1 MPPFWR
7 ADRSVNTQSIG
18 KQDPRQIWEKSGFKH
33 SFSTRLVSPQS
44 LPKRQRISLN
54 KDLLPESR
62 NSFSVPRTPVG
73 LLLGLVLG
81 TAFQLQQA
89 SLATDFFYAAWL
101 AVGLGVIGLALFL
114 RRQSIQLAAVF
125 MMVFAG
131 CVVGFSL
138 TGLRA
143 SAFEAQALAPALE
156 GRDIQVTGVVQAMP
170 QQGEDAVRF
179 RLKVES
185 ARLDGVPV
193 VLPPHVYLGWYS
205 GFFMAPRPVAAP
217 VAEQRAIHAQD
228 STEEQVERV
237 EALLQRLPQ
246 PMRAGERWQMTV
258 RLKAPHG
265 NSNPH
270 GFDYELWLWEQGLQA
285 TGSVRAGVR
294 DTPPIKLS
302 ASASYSPL
310 HWVERARQSVR
321 EAIFERIASRQLA
334 GVLAALVVGDQNAIE
349 RADWD
354 VFRATGI
361 AHLVSISGL
370 HITLFAW
377 LASRVLGWLWRRSAL
392 LTPHLCLRL
401 PASSA
406 AAWGGLLLAAAYATF
421 SGLGL
426 PAQRT
431 ILMLAV
437 VVFLRQSGRQWAWP
451 HIWLL
456 AMAVVVAFDP
466 WALLQAG
473 FWLSFVAVGVLFASD
488 PGTPLRA
495 QTRDVSAVSLRPARW
510 RWLPYSQAWLMHV
523 ASSFWRMLREQW
535 VITLALTPLTLLLFN
550 QVSVVGLL
558 ANVLAIPSVTLL
570 ITPLALLGVVWS
582 PFWDLAAWLT
592 GALIAV
598 LEIFAQWPMA
608 TISQAAVP
616 LWCAVAGVM
625 GGLVLVM
632 RLPWHWRVLGI
643 PLLLPVL
650 LWQPLRPALGEF
662 EVLAADIG
670 QGNAVLVRTANH
682 ALLYDAGPRFSRDSD
697 AGHRVLVPLLRAL
710 GERLDLVLL
719 SHRDADHVGGA
730 AAVLAM
736 QPQAALSSS
745 MEGEHELQQ
754 LRTGTRCE
762 KGQRWQWDGV
772 DFEMLHPDLTAY
784 DSPAK
789 PNTLSC
795 VLRISAAAKGSPV
808 AVRPVSALLVGDIEV
823 RQEQSLLRVGSIQ
836 SDLLLMPHHG
846 SKTSSS
852 GSFLDAV
859 QPQLALAQAGYRN
872 RFNHPAPEVLERYRE
887 RGIAVLQSAHCGA
900 VTWRS
905 AQPTA
910 WTCQRDAALRYWHH
924 QLPGVAITF

>member
-1 MPPFWR
+1 LNN
-7 ADRSVNTQSIG
+7 D
-18 KQDPRQIWEKSGFKH
+18 H
-33 SFSTRLVSPQS
+33 
-44 LPKRQRISLN
+44 LPGRRIQ
-54 KDLLPESR
+54 
-62 NSFSVPRTPVG
+62 FGVPRTPIG
-73 LLLGLVLG
+73 LLLGLVTG

-89 SLATDFFYAAWL
+89 SLSADFIYMAWL
-101 AVGLGVIGLALFL
+101 AVGLGLLAIRLFFW
-114 RRQSIQLAAVF
+114 RRAIQIVMVF
-125 MMVFAG
+125 MMVSAG
-131 CVVGFSL
+131 LALGFSL

-143 SAFEAQALAPALE
+143 TAFQAQALSPALE

-170 QQGEDAVRF
+170 RQGEDALRF
-179 RLKVES
+179 RFKVES
-185 ARLDGVPV
+185 ARLEGHPV
-193 VLPPHVYLGWYS
+193 VLPQLLYLGWYA
-205 GFFMAPRPVAAP
+205 GFFMAPRLGAA
-217 VAEQRAIHAQD
+217 ATSDQ
-228 STEEQVERV
+228 SLT
-237 EALLQRLPQ
+237 LLQLQRQPQ

-265 NSNPH
+265 SSNPH

-294 DTPPIKLS
+294 DTPPEKLS
-302 ASASYSPL
+302 DRASYSPRYL
-310 HWVERARQSVR
+310 VERARQSVR
-321 EAIFERIASRQLA
+321 EAIFERIDSPQRA
-334 GVLAALVVGDQNAIE
+334 GVLAALVLGDQNAIE
-349 RADWD
+349 RADWE

-377 LASRVLGWLWRRSAL
+377 LASLVLGGLWRRSAL
-392 LTPHLCLRL
+392 LTPHLCLWL

-406 AAWGGLLLAAAYATF
+406 AAWGGLLLAATYASF

-437 VVFLRQSGRQWAWP
+437 VVLLRQSGRQWAWP

-473 FWLSFVAVGVLFASD
+473 FWLSFVAVGVLFAAD
-488 PGTPLRA
+488 PGTPLST
-495 QTRDVSAVSLRPARW
+495 QVKDVSPAALHPTRW
-510 RWLPYSQAWLMHV
+510 RWLPYSQDWLMHV
-523 ASSFWRMLREQW
+523 AGGFWRMLRQQW

-550 QVSVVGLL
+550 QVSMVGLL
-558 ANVLAIPSVTLL
+558 ANILAIPSVTLL

-582 PFWDLAAWLT
+582 PLWDLTAWLI
-592 GALIAV
+592 GALMSILEV
-598 LEIFAQWPMA
+598 LAAWPMA

-616 LWCAVAGVM
+616 MWCAAAGVV
-625 GGLVLVM
+625 GGVLLVM
-632 RLPWHWRVLGI
+632 RLPWHWRVLGV

-650 LWQPLRPALGEF
+650 LWQPLRPEMGEF
-662 EVLAADIG
+662 EVMAADIG

-697 AGHRVLVPLLRAL
+697 AGDRVLVPLLRAL

-730 AAVLAM
+730 ASVLAM
-736 QPQAALSSS
+736 QPQAGLSSS
-745 MEGEHELQQ
+745 MEDSHELQQ
-754 LRTGTRCE
+754 LRAGTRCAT
-762 KGQRWQWDGV
+762 GQRWQWDGV
-772 DFEMLHPDLTAY
+772 GFEILHPDLAAY
-784 DSPAK
+784 DAPAK
-789 PNTLSC
+789 PNTMSC
-795 VLRISAAAKGSPV
+795 VLRISAANS
-808 AVRPVSALLVGDIEV
+808 VSALLVGDIEV
-823 RQEQSLLRVGSIQ
+823 RQEQSLLRQGSIQ

-859 QPQLALAQAGYRN
+859 QPRLTLVQAGYRN

-887 RGIAVLQSAHCGA
+887 RGIPVRQSAHCGA
-900 VTWRS
+900 ATWRS
-905 AQPTA
+905 AQPRE
-910 WTCQRDAALRYWHH
+910 WTCQREVGQRYWHH
-924 QLPGVAITF
+924 RVSGAP

>member
-1 MPPFWR
+1 M
-7 ADRSVNTQSIG
+7 
-18 KQDPRQIWEKSGFKH
+18 
-33 SFSTRLVSPQS
+33 
-44 LPKRQRISLN
+44 N
-54 KDLLPESR
+54 KDFLPRPR
-62 NSFSVPRTPVG
+62 NNFSVPPTPTG
-73 LLLGLVLG
+73 LLLGVVLG
-81 TAFQLQQA
+81 TAIQLQQD

-101 AVGLGVIGLALFL
+101 AAGLGGLALGLFFQ
-114 RRQSIQLAAVF
+114 RQSIQLVAVL
-125 MMVFAG
+125 MMVCAG
-131 CVVGFSL
+131 LSVGFSL

-143 SAFEAQALAPALE
+143 SAFEAQGLAAALE
-156 GRDIQVTGVVQAMP
+156 GRDIQVTGVVQTMP

-185 ARLDGVPV
+185 AKLDGESV
-193 VLPPHVYLGWYS
+193 VLPPQLYLGWYS

-217 VAEQRAIHAQD
+217 VGERRIIHSQE
-228 STEEQVERV
+228 SPEEQVERV
-237 EALLQRLPQ
+237 EALLQRQPQ

-294 DTPPIKLS
+294 DTPPAKLS
-302 ASASYSPL
+302 HNASYSPFYG
-310 HWVERARQSVR
+310 VERARQSVR

-392 LTPHLCLRL
+392 LTPRLCLLL

-437 VVFLRQSGRQWAWP
+437 VVVLRQSGRQWAWP

-495 QTRDVSAVSLRPARW
+495 QTGDVSAASWRPARW
-510 RWLPYSQAWLMHV
+510 RCLPYPPVWLMHI

-535 VITLALTPLTLLLFN
+535 IITLALTPLTLLLFN

-558 ANVLAIPSVTLL
+558 ANTLAIPSVTLL
-570 ITPLALLGVVWS
+570 ITPLALLGVVWA
-582 PFWDLAAWLT
+582 PFWDLAAWFT
-592 GALIAV
+592 GVLITV
-598 LEIFAQWPMA
+598 LEVLARWPMA
-608 TISQAAVP
+608 TITQAAVP
-616 LWCAVAGVM
+616 VWCAVAGVI
-625 GGLVLVM
+625 GGLLLVM

-650 LWQPLRPALGEF
+650 LWQPERPGLGEF
-662 EVLAADIG
+662 ELLAADVG
-670 QGNAVLVRTANH
+670 QGNAVLVRTAHH

-710 GERLDLVLL
+710 GERLDMVLL

-730 AAVLAM
+730 ATVLAM

-762 KGQRWQWDGV
+762 TGQRWQWDGV
-772 DFEMLHPDLTAY
+772 DFEMLHPDPAAY
-784 DSPAK
+784 DLPAK

-795 VLRISAAAKGSPV
+795 VLRISAAAKATPS
-808 AVRPVSALLVGDIEV
+808 ATRPVSALLVGDIEV

-859 QPQLALAQAGYRN
+859 RPRLALVQAGYRN

-887 RGIAVLQSAHCGA
+887 RHIVVLQSAHCGA

-910 WTCQRDAALRYWHH
+910 WTCQRAAALRYWHH
-924 QLPGVAITF
+924 HWPDDALTF